1 MAPVTYDEALADRVR
16 EAVAARLEDGEEP
29 GERRMFGGL
38 ALLVDGRMA
47 AAVSGGG
54 GLMVRVDP
62 TAAPALA
69 EQDGVAPVVMRGR
82 PTRGWLLVAPALLG
96 SADELGRWVARG
108 VEAARA
114 AGS

>member
-1 MAPVTYDEALADRVR
+1 MAPVTYDEALAGRVR
-16 EAVAARLEDGEEP
+16 EAVADRLEDGEQP

-47 AAVSGGG
+47 VAVSGGG

-62 TAAPALA
+62 SAAPALA

-82 PTRGWLLVAPALLG
+82 PTRGWLLVDPDLLG
-96 SADELGRWVARG
+96 DPDVLGRWVGRG
-108 VEAARA
+108 LDAARA
-114 AGS
+114 AG